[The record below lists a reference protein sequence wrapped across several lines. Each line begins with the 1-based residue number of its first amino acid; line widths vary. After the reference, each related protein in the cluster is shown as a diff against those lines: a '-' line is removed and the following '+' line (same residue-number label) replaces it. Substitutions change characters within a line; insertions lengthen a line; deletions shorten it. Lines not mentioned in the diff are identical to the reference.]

1 MERQQFESAIWG
13 NQRVTS
19 PNLVGYTNNK
29 PLNSLDMR
37 SRAWRRKKT
46 ESKWNSRCKKFMF
59 DSVIE
64 DGKRV
69 SSYEDSNGD
78 KKTVII
84 KNFRKPS
91 TWKEMKEKD
100 PWAKYLK
107 DSSTSRSYVSDQMDA
122 KHTNKLL
129 RIESKKLINDGIQEW
144 LDEFDESFECW
155 YNEELNEW
163 QPLYQAV

>member
-1 MERQQFESAIWG
+1 
-13 NQRVTS
+13 
-19 PNLVGYTNNK
+19 
-29 PLNSLDMR
+29 MR
-37 SRAWRRKKT
+37 SRIWRRKKT
-46 ESKWNSRCKKFMF
+46 QSKWNSRCKKFMF

-84 KNFRKPS
+84 RNFRKPS
-91 TWKEMKEKD
+91 TWKEMKEKE

-107 DSSTSRSYVSDQMDA
+107 NSSTSRSYVSDQMDA

-129 RIESKKLINDGIQEW
+129 RIESRKLINDGIQEW
-144 LDEFDESFECW
+144 FDNLDESFECW

-163 QPLYQAV
+163 QPLY

>member
-1 MERQQFESAIWG
+1 
-13 NQRVTS
+13 
-19 PNLVGYTNNK
+19 
-29 PLNSLDMR
+29 MR

-78 KKTVII
+78 KQTVII
-84 KNFRKPS
+84 KNFRKSS

-107 DSSTSRSYVSDQMDA
+107 NSSTSRSWVSDQMDA
-122 KHTNKLL
+122 KHINKLL

-144 LDEFDESFECW
+144 FDEFDESFECW

>member
-37 SRAWRRKKT
+37 DRAWHRKKT

>member
-1 MERQQFESAIWG
+1 
-13 NQRVTS
+13 
-19 PNLVGYTNNK
+19 
-29 PLNSLDMR
+29 MR

-107 DSSTSRSYVSDQMDA
+107 NSSTSRSWVSDQMDA
-122 KHTNKLL
+122 KHINKLL
-129 RIESKKLINDGIQEW
+129 RLESKKLINDGIQEW
-144 LDEFDESFECW
+144 FDEFDESFECW

>member
-1 MERQQFESAIWG
+1 
-13 NQRVTS
+13 
-19 PNLVGYTNNK
+19 
-29 PLNSLDMR
+29 MR
-37 SRAWRRKKT
+37 SRDWRRKKT

-107 DSSTSRSYVSDQMDA
+107 NSSTSRSWVSDQMEH
-122 KHTNKLL
+122 KYSNKLL
-129 RIESKKLINDGIQEW
+129 RSESKRIINDGIQEW
-144 LDEFDESFECW
+144 FDKLDESLECW

>member
-1 MERQQFESAIWG
+1 
-13 NQRVTS
+13 
-19 PNLVGYTNNK
+19 
-29 PLNSLDMR
+29 MR
-37 SRAWRRKKT
+37 SRIWRRKKT

-107 DSSTSRSYVSDQMDA
+107 NSSTSRSYVSDQMDA

-144 LDEFDESFECW
+144 FDNLNESFECW

>member
-1 MERQQFESAIWG
+1 
-13 NQRVTS
+13 
-19 PNLVGYTNNK
+19 
-29 PLNSLDMR
+29 MR

-59 DSVIE
+59 DRAIE

-144 LDEFDESFECW
+144 LNEFDESFECW